1 MNPHQEYLKS
11 FDHLHSGRYNEGF
24 RLFEYRWHPEIIANL
39 PSEYPRY
46 PKHLPT
52 WQGESLL
59 NKSIVVQVEQG
70 YGDVFMFARFL
81 PALKV
86 MGAKKVVV
94 VTQQSLM
101 QILGQMECI
110 DVITNLTETG
120 PVMDC
125 DLWIGAMSLPN
136 YIFHAMPYVKQL
148 FPIGK
153 KIVGSEGYFDVEPSN
168 IPKKIGVNWEASKN
182 KLHLV
187 KSIKDTEMLDL
198 VGDDAYSLHPETNAF
213 WSPLP
218 EDGWKTNWY
227 QTAKHMKAMKG
238 VVTVDTGT
246 AHLAGALGVKT
257 IVLLPEDEYICWRW
271 KNSSWYDSVI
281 CLRKNEYDRV
291 PELIRRM

>member
-94 VTQQSLM
+94 VTQQSLF
-101 QILGQMECI
+101 QIL
-110 DVITNLTETG
+110 
-120 PVMDC
+120 
-125 DLWIGAMSLPN
+125 
-136 YIFHAMPYVKQL
+136 
-148 FPIGK
+148 
-153 KIVGSEGYFDVEPSN
+153 
-168 IPKKIGVNWEASKN
+168 
-182 KLHLV
+182 
-187 KSIKDTEMLDL
+187 
-198 VGDDAYSLHPETNAF
+198 
-213 WSPLP
+213 
-218 EDGWKTNWY
+218 
-227 QTAKHMKAMKG
+227 
-238 VVTVDTGT
+238 
-246 AHLAGALGVKT
+246 
-257 IVLLPEDEYICWRW
+257 
-271 KNSSWYDSVI
+271 
-281 CLRKNEYDRV
+281 
-291 PELIRRM
+291 